1 MQLTHDMLLRTAYGA
16 AYGRGFEDG
25 RRILFALPMYHV
37 FGYVEGML
45 PAVLVGG
52 AIIPHVTFDPLAIL
66 AAIERHR
73 ATDLLAIPLMTQSV
87 MDAEQDLAKHG

>member
-1 MQLTHDMLLRTAYGA
+1 MLLRTAYGA

-37 FGYVEGML
+37 YGHVEGML

-52 AIIPHVTFDPLAIL
+52 AIVPQLAFDPRSTP
-66 AAIERHR
+66 AAVERHR
-73 ATDLLAIPLMTQSV
+73 VTDLLAIPLMTEAV
-87 MDAEQDLAKHG
+87 MNALARSSPSPGPGTA